1 MPSFIEEL
9 GKLAFKLQGH
19 DHVQGLDIAIENRKG
34 SVRKGV
40 DRDGKPWRTVMKHPY
55 GYLKGTKGKDGEEI
69 DVYVGP
75 HKDAPIAHV
84 VHQHKAD
91 GTGHDEDKVMLG
103 FKNKAHARSA
113 YLAHYNDPKFLGPI
127 SSLTVDEMKQR
138 FAGGKKIEKLA
149 VLKTAEEKKLRD
161 HLGDYARHSA
171 LNLGQATR
179 DVRYFLDHPDADK
192 VAPKGTLAHAVSS
205 AVTRTPSLAS
215 NLYYAALPPQLHHSA
230 EELADLK
237 EESPSIKRIFLE
249 GYKPWEYPIK
259 KASAIKPMDQRLGD
273 GPEPDH
279 TGRAGRV
286 ARNSTGGPAAPPM
299 PEQAERFYLSNPQ
312 LLAPAA
318 GTTDSRIP

>member
-1 MPSFIEEL
+1 MDLLTMPSFIEEL

-103 FKNKAHARSA
+103 FKSKAHARSA
-113 YLAHYNDPKFLGPI
+113 YLAHYNSPKFLGPI
-127 SSLTVDEMKQR
+127 SSIPVDEMKRR
-138 FAGGKKIEKLA
+138 FAEGKRIEKLA
-149 VLKTAEEKKLRD
+149 T
-161 HLGDYARHSA
+161 
-171 LNLGQATR
+171 
-179 DVRYFLDHPDADK
+179 
-192 VAPKGTLAHAVSS
+192 
-205 AVTRTPSLAS
+205 
-215 NLYYAALPPQLHHSA
+215 
-230 EELADLK
+230 
-237 EESPSIKRIFLE
+237 
-249 GYKPWEYPIK
+249 
-259 KASAIKPMDQRLGD
+259 KPMDQRLGD